1 MYKIEILGTGCAKCN
16 KLEELSKQAAEEMGI
31 SYEIN
36 KVNDINKIMEYG
48 VMITPALV
56 VNGVVKSSGKLPSL
70 EEIKKL
76 IKK

>member
-36 KVNDINKIMEYG
+36 KVNDINRIMEYG